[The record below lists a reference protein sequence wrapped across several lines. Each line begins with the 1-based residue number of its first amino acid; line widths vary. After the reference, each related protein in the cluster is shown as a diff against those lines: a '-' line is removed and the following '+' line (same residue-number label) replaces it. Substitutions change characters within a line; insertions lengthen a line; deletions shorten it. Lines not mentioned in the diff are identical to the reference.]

1 MPAAKMF
8 MDTNILLY
16 VHDRDGGEKSTRVLR
31 WLHALALRQ
40 IACINMQVLNELTF
54 VMLRKKWFSS
64 VDETF
69 KAVDVFAEFGTTP
82 LTAETAASARDIH
95 IRYRYAWWDCL
106 LLASAINL
114 GCSHFLSEDLKDG
127 QTIQGLTIVSP
138 FAHTPEQILGSP

>member
-1 MPAAKMF
+1 VF
-8 MDTNILLY
+8 IDTNTLLY
-16 VHDRDGGEKSTRVLR
+16 VHDRDGGEKSTWVLN
-31 WLHALALRQ
+31 WLQALAVRQ
-40 IACINMQVLNELTF
+40 IACINLQVLNELTF

-64 VDETF
+64 ADETF
-69 KAVDVFAEFGTTP
+69 KAVDVFAEFGQTP
-82 LTAETAASARDIH
+82 LSTEIAAAARGIH